1 MRRLLALLCFLG
13 LVFSISAGSLAH
25 AAEPVGCLDTVE
37 ASLLGHGAGDADQVP
52 ADSEKGYP
60 HHHGGC
66 QGHFVGVPVA
76 DDADLPFR
84 DLAEALAP
92 SRPDALHPVD
102 RDSLRRPPRA

>member
-37 ASLLGHGAGDADQVP
+37 ASLLGHSASDADQVP
-52 ADSEKGYP
+52 GDAEKGYP

-66 QGHFVGVPVA
+66 QDHFVGMPVA
-76 DDADLPFR
+76 DDADLSPLE
-84 DLAEALAP
+84 LANALAP
-92 SRPDALHPVD
+92 SRPAALHPVD
-102 RDSLRRPPRA
+102 RNSLRRPPRA